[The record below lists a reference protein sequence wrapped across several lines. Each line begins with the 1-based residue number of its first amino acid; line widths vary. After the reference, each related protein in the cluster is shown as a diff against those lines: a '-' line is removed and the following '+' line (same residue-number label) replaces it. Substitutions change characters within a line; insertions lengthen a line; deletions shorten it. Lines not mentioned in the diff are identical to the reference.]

1 MELRSEANP
10 THPPRVRPAWEL
22 GTVSQEVYESRLQ
35 EVGRVLD
42 SRWAPSAKYWHLFG
56 LFDGWE
62 WEDMTFFAPATGEP
76 LKAEPESVSPVTP
89 DPKKRKISSITPT
102 KIDAVTATA
111 SNGSAS
117 SGSSTS
123 KLSPDQLQTIERN
136 RQAALARRKERE
148 VEANAQRELAVF
160 EAMQWLP

>member
-22 GTVSQEVYESRLQ
+22 GTVSQEVYASRLQ
-35 EVGRVLD
+35 EVSTVVN
-42 SRWAPSAKYWHLFG
+42 SSWCPSAKYWHLFG

-62 WEDMTFFAPATGEP
+62 WEDMTFFGPATGEP
-76 LKAEPESVSPVTP
+76 TEAKPESVSPVTP
-89 DPKKRKISSITPT
+89 EPKKRKISSVTPS
-102 KIDAVTATA
+102 KFDVATATS

-123 KLSPDQLQTIERN
+123 KLSPDQLQTIEQN
-136 RQAALARRKERE
+136 RQAALARKKQRE
-148 VEANAQRELAVF
+148 IEANAQRELAVF
-160 EAMQWLP
+160 EAMQWL